1 MSTPHDVR
9 KSVARARS
17 CAEALAQSLK
27 ELEGR
32 LSVPEPLPYTEVSP
46 PNPYPPDVPPGSA
59 FAGVRPPGPVPPVPP
74 VQPVPPIQP
83 VPPMRP
89 LPLDALRPADGQGY
103 HSDVI
108 CTFTFQ
114 SMLPDPVGTA
124 LDAWFFRDGWECQVR
139 LTGQGIGYQIH
150 RNDAYGEDEWVFP
163 HLYDTQMLLAFG
175 QQFYQDNLAG
185 SSEGGQS

>member
-1 MSTPHDVR
+1 MSIPIDVR
-9 KSVARARS
+9 RSVTRARS
-17 CAEALAQSLK
+17 CAESLAKSLK
-27 ELEGR
+27 ELEEMI
-32 LSVPEPLPYTEVSP
+32 SVPEPIRASP
-46 PNPYPPDVPPGSA
+46 PNPYPPDVSPMMGSA
-59 FAGVRPPGPVPPVPP
+59 FAGVRPPGP

-89 LPLDALRPADGQGY
+89 LPLDALRPADGQGD

-124 LDAWFFRDGWECQVR
+124 LDAWFSREGWQLQVR
-139 LTGQGIGYQIH
+139 ITGQGIGYQIH

-163 HLYDTQMLLAFG
+163 HLYDTRMLLEFA
-175 QQFYQDNLAG
+175 QEFYDDHMAEG
-185 SSEGGQS
+185 SEGGRP

>member
-1 MSTPHDVR
+1 MMSTPIDVR

-17 CAEALAQSLK
+17 SAETLAQSLK
-27 ELEGR
+27 ELEGM
-32 LSVPEPLPYTEVSP
+32 LPVPETVRASP
-46 PNPYPPDVPPGSA
+46 ANPYPPDVSLMMGGSA
-59 FAGVRPPGPVPPVPP
+59 FAGVCPPGPVQP
-74 VQPVPPIQP
+74 VQPPIRPSPSNVP
-83 VPPMRP
+83 RT
-89 LPLDALRPADGQGY
+89 ADGHRGR
-103 HSDVI
+103 SDVI

-124 LDAWFFRDGWECQVR
+124 LDAWFSRDGWECQVR

-163 HLYDTQMLLAFG
+163 HLYDTSMLLAFA
-175 QQFYQDNLAG
+175 QQFYSDHLAE

>member
-17 CAEALAQSLK
+17 SAETLAQSLK
-27 ELEGR
+27 ELEGM
-32 LSVPEPLPYTEVSP
+32 LSVPEPLQYTVAMP
-46 PNPYPPDVPPGSA
+46 LTPYPPDVSPGSA

-114 SMLPDPVGTA
+114 SMLPDSVGTA
-124 LDAWFFRDGWECQVR
+124 LDAWFAKEGWELQVR
-139 LTGQGIGYQIH
+139 LSRWGIGYQIH
-150 RNDAYGEDEWVFP
+150 RNDAYGEDEWAFP
-163 HLYDTQMLLAFG
+163 HLYDTSMLLAFA
-175 QQFYQDNLAG
+175 QQFYSDRLAESG
-185 SSEGGQS
+185 AGGQS

>member
-1 MSTPHDVR
+1 MSTPIDVR

-17 CAEALAQSLK
+17 CADALAKTLK
-27 ELEGR
+27 ELEGM
-32 LSVPEPLPYTEVSP
+32 LSVPEPLRYTEAMP
-46 PNPYPPDVPPGSA
+46 LAPYPPNVSRMMGSA
-59 FAGVRPPGPVPPVPP
+59 FAGVRPPGPVQP
-74 VQPVPPIQP
+74 VQPPI
-83 VPPMRP
+83 RP
-89 LPLDALRPADGQGY
+89 SPSDALCPADGQGD

-124 LDAWFFRDGWECQVR
+124 LDAWFSREGWQLQVR
-139 LTGQGIGYQIH
+139 ITGQGIGYQIH

>member
-1 MSTPHDVR
+1 MMSTPIDVR

-17 CAEALAQSLK
+17 CADALAKSLK
-27 ELEGR
+27 ELEGM
-32 LSVPEPLPYTEVSP
+32 LSVPEPLRYTEATP
-46 PNPYPPDVPPGSA
+46 PAPYPPDVSPMMGSA
-59 FAGVRPPGPVPPVPP
+59 FAGVCPPGPVQP
-74 VQPVPPIQP
+74 VQPPIRPSPSNVP
-83 VPPMRP
+83 RT
-89 LPLDALRPADGQGY
+89 ADGHRGR
-103 HSDVI
+103 SDVI

-124 LDAWFFRDGWECQVR
+124 LDAWFSRDGWECQVR

-163 HLYDTQMLLAFG
+163 HLYDTSMLLAFA
-175 QQFYQDNLAG
+175 QQFYSDHLAE

>member
-17 CAEALAQSLK
+17 CAETLAKSLK
-27 ELEGR
+27 ELEGM
-32 LSVPEPLPYTEVSP
+32 LSVPEPLRYTGTMP
-46 PNPYPPDVPPGSA
+46 LAPYPPNVSRMMGSA
-59 FAGVRPPGPVPPVPP
+59 FAGFRPPGPVQP
-74 VQPVPPIQP
+74 VQPSI
-83 VPPMRP
+83 RP
-89 LPLDALRPADGQGY
+89 SPSDALCPVDGEGD

-114 SMLPDPVGTA
+114 SMIPDPVGTA
-124 LDAWFFRDGWECQVR
+124 LDVWFSREGWELQVR
-139 LTGQGIGYQIH
+139 LTGRGIGYQIH
-150 RNDAYGEDEWVFP
+150 RDDAYGEDEWVFP